1 MVVPSSVKI
10 KQSEKV
16 DHKIYQVP
24 YKSEFFEYGLARLEI
39 EGSKLNLVLKVGEI
53 QITMCERFLQ
63 STELQEKLKGVD
75 MIVYDSLA
83 TCPATMLGERFEI
96 PRVEILP
103 LPLTAPLSFN
113 HMVPMPVSYVPQ
125 LFTGFSDKMN
135 FVERVMNLG
144 AYFGG
149 KLFMYLMHYRHMN
162 ALKVKYNINPE
173 RSIQEAVGKAEL
185 LISTAD
191 FALEYAQPLLPGR
204 KKGSQEGGDR
214 GTLSERWKRYLFKMT
229 NYELLV
235 MYFLVLYSTGNVMV
249 GPPHVKDPKPLPPD
263 LEEFLSNS
271 GGHGFVIVSFGSNVA
286 SNLDKPVVDTL
297 ATAFGKLKQRVVW
310 RLKGNGGVKH
320 RK

>member
-1 MVVPSSVKI
+1 MVVPSSLKI
-10 KQSEKV
+10 KPSEKV

-39 EGSKLNLVLKVGEI
+39 EGSKLNFVLKVSEI

-83 TCPATMLGERFEI
+83 TCPATMLGERFDI

-103 LPLTAPLSFN
+103 LPLTAAFAFN

-135 FVERVMNLG
+135 FVERVMNFG

-149 KLFMYLMHYRHMN
+149 KFFMYLVCYRHMN

-173 RSIQEAVGKAEL
+173 RSFQEAVGKAEL

-204 KKGSQEGGDR
+204 KRGSQEGGD
-214 GTLSERWKRYLFKMT
+214 GSTLLLGFKRNLLKSQIT
-229 NYELLV
+229 NY
-235 MYFLVLYSTGNVMV
+235 
-249 GPPHVKDPKPLPPD
+249 
-263 LEEFLSNS
+263 
-271 GGHGFVIVSFGSNVA
+271 
-286 SNLDKPVVDTL
+286 
-297 ATAFGKLKQRVVW
+297 
-310 RLKGNGGVKH
+310 
-320 RK
+320 